1 MAIVVIRELSV
12 LSEKVLL
19 CPVCKVEVKDSDF
32 ASHLVQAHADVQG
45 RVRGS
50 YGRWLEDMR
59 VRAGGELHGSGEGR
73 GLFNV

>member
-1 MAIVVIRELSV
+1 M
-12 LSEKVLL
+12 SEKNLI
-19 CPVCKVEVKDSDF
+19 CPYCKVEVKDSDF
-32 ASHLVQAHADVQG
+32 ASHLVQRHGDVQG

-50 YGRWLEDMR
+50 YVRWLEDQR